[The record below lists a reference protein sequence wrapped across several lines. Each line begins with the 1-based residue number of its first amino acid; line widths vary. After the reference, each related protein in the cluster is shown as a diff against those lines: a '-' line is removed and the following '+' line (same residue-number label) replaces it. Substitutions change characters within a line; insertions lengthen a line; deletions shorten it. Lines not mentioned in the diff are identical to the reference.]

1 MTISAEAQAIID
13 DLKASLTK
21 LTEQNTQLVDAQ
33 VQSAMQV
40 REAEAVAL
48 CERLKLPATEV
59 EINFSEIGGQ
69 PEKAKTSWKPF
80 LVSLSEQQFEAFG
93 QLASDLAKSS
103 DNGGGGLMF
112 SEFDKPLGTG
122 TSATPISLSEADTE
136 NLSKRVTEAR
146 RKALAAYGTGKAIS

>member
-1 MTISAEAQAIID
+1 MTISPEAQAIID

-21 LTEQNTQLVDAQ
+21 LTEQNTQLVVAQ

-103 DNGGGGLMF
+103 DNGGGLMF

-122 TSATPISLSEADTE
+122 TSVTSISLSEADTKD
-136 NLSKRVTEAR
+136 LSKRVNQAR
-146 RKALAAYGTGKAIS
+146 EKALTAYSTGKAIS